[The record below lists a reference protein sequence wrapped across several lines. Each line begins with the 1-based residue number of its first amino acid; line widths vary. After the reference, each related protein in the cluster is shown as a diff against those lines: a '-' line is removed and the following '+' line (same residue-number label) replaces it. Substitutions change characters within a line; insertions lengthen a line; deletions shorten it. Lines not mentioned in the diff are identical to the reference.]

1 MPLLEVEC
9 VGKSFAKRRI
19 LSAASLRA
27 PEGTITG
34 LLGRNGIGKST
45 LLKIATGLVRADYGV
60 VRYDGAAH
68 LRPRLAQLARRGLF
82 YLPDRD
88 VLSPGVPL
96 RAQLM
101 AVVRRFPAA
110 AAPVAPGVEALGIAH
125 HLDELPPRLSGGE
138 QRRAE
143 VALAVV
149 RRPRC
154 LLADEPYRGIPPLD
168 AEFLTCAFRALAD
181 AGCAVVVTGH
191 EVGTLLGMVDRV
203 VWCTD
208 GTTYE
213 YASAAAARADER
225 FQVGYLG
232 GR

>member
-9 VGKSFAKRRI
+9 VGKCFGERRL

-27 PEGTITG
+27 PAGTITG

-45 LLKIATGLVRADYGV
+45 LLKIATGMVRPDSGV

-68 LRPRLAQLARRGLF
+68 LQPSLAQLARRGLF

-88 VLSPGVPL
+88 VLSPGVSV
-96 RAQLM
+96 RAQLE
-101 AVVRRFPAA
+101 AVARRFPAA
-110 AAPVAPGVEALGIAH
+110 AAPVEPVAEALGIARR
-125 HLDELPPRLSGGE
+125 LDLRPPRLSGGE
-138 QRRAE
+138 RRRAE
-143 VALAVV
+143 VALAAV

-154 LLADEPYRGIPPLD
+154 LLADEPYRGISPLD
-168 AEFLTCAFRALAD
+168 AECLTRVFRALAD
-181 AGCAVVVTGH
+181 AGCAVVLTGH
-191 EVGTLLGMVDRV
+191 EVGTLLAMADRI

-213 YASAAAARADER
+213 YASAAAARVDER
-225 FQVGYLG
+225 FRMGYLG
-232 GR
+232 LR